1 MQKHLPQEDTDMP
14 EEIETV
20 VIGGGQAGLAI
31 SYYLT
36 QQGRPHVVLEQTTQI
51 APAWRHGRWDSF
63 TLVTPN
69 WSVRLPSFPY
79 QGDDPDGFMPRADVV
94 RHLERYAASFQAP
107 VRCGV
112 QVTAVDPARDGQGYR
127 VATADGVTY
136 AAATVVVATGSFQ
149 FPKPSPFTGALPPE
163 ILQLHSS
170 HYRNPSALPP
180 GAVLVV
186 GSADS
191 GCQIVEELN
200 ESGRRVY
207 LCVGRAI
214 RRPRR
219 YRGKDSLLWGITMG
233 RLEQTADQLP
243 SPSARFAPN
252 SQLSGKNGGHTLN
265 LHRFARNGVVLLGR
279 LVGVDG
285 HRIAL
290 APDLEENLT
299 HADRASEDFKKGVDE
314 FVHRTG
320 MDAPEPEPDPI
331 DEVRSDAGRHAPAA
345 LDLKAAGIT
354 TVIWATGYGFDYSWV
369 HLPVFDDYGF
379 PVQQRGVTRFPGL
392 YFLGMH
398 FLYNRKS
405 GILLG
410 VGEDAAHIAAVIAAR
425 G

>member
-1 MQKHLPQEDTDMP
+1 MP
-14 EEIETV
+14 EQIEVV

-36 QQGRPHVVLEQTTQI
+36 QQGRPHVVLEQAPQI

-69 WSVRLPSFPY
+69 WTVQLPGFPY
-79 QGDDPDGFMPRADVV
+79 QGSDPDGFMPRADVV
-94 RHLERYAASFQAP
+94 RHLEQYAASFQAP

-127 VATADGVTY
+127 VSTADDATY

-149 FPKPSPFTGALPPE
+149 FPKPAPFRGALPPE
-163 ILQLHSS
+163 LLQLHSS
-170 HYRNPSALPP
+170 HYRNPSTLPP

-191 GCQIVEELN
+191 GCQIAEELH

-207 LCVGRAI
+207 LCVGRAM

-219 YRGKDSLLWGITMG
+219 YRGKDSMFWAVTLG

-243 SPSARFAPN
+243 SPSARFAANP
-252 SQLSGKNGGHTLN
+252 QLSGKYGGHTIN
-265 LHRFARNGVVLLGR
+265 PHQFARNGVTLLGR
-279 LVGVDG
+279 LVGVEG
-285 HRIAL
+285 HCITL
-290 APDLEENLT
+290 APDLPENLAN
-299 HADRASEDFKKGVDE
+299 ADQASEDFKHGVDE
-314 FVHRTG
+314 FVRKTG
-320 MDAPEPEPDPI
+320 MNVPEPEPDPV

-345 LDLKAAGIT
+345 LDLKTAGIT

-369 HLPVFDDYGF
+369 HLPVFDGYGF
-379 PVQQRGVTRFPGL
+379 PVQQRGVTRFSGL
-392 YFLGMH
+392 YFLGMNY
-398 FLYNRKS
+398 LYNRKS

-410 VGEDAAHIAAVIAAR
+410 VGEDAAHIADAIAAR
-425 G
+425 A

>member
-1 MQKHLPQEDTDMP
+1 MA

-20 VIGGGQAGLAI
+20 VIGGGQAGLAL
-31 SYYLT
+31 SYYLS
-36 QQGRPHVVLEQTTQI
+36 QQGRPHAVLEQATQI

-69 WSVRLPSFPY
+69 WSVRLPGFPY

-94 RHLERYAASFQAP
+94 RHLEQYAASFQAP

-112 QVTAVDPARDGQGYR
+112 QVTAVDPAQGGQGYR
-127 VATADGVTY
+127 VTTANGVTY

-149 FPKPSPFTGALPPE
+149 FPKPSPFTRALPPE

-170 HYRNPSALPP
+170 HYRNPGAVPP
-180 GAVLVV
+180 GSVLVV

-207 LCVGRAI
+207 LCVSRAI

-219 YRGKDSLLWGITMG
+219 YRGKDSLFWAVALG
-233 RLEQTADQLP
+233 RVEQTADQLP

-252 SQLSGKNGGHTLN
+252 SQLTGKDGGHTLN
-265 LHRFARNGVVLLGR
+265 LHLFARNGVVLLGR

-285 HRIAL
+285 YRMAL
-290 APDLEENLT
+290 APDLQENLT
-299 HADRASEDFKKGVDE
+299 NADRASEDFKKGVDE
-314 FVHRTG
+314 FVRRTG
-320 MDAPEPEPDPI
+320 KDVPEPEPDPI

-345 LDLKAAGIT
+345 LDLKTAGIT
-354 TVIWATGYGFDYSWV
+354 TVIWATGYGFDYRWV
-369 HLPVFDDYGF
+369 HLPVFDAYGF
-379 PVQQRGVTRFPGL
+379 PVQQRGVTRFTGL
-392 YFLGMH
+392 YFLGMN

-410 VGEDAAHIAAVIAAR
+410 VGEDAAHIAAAIAAR

>member
-1 MQKHLPQEDTDMP
+1 MP
-14 EEIETV
+14 EQVEAV

-36 QQGRPHVVLEQTTQI
+36 QQGRTHVVLEQAAQV

-69 WSVRLPSFPY
+69 WSVRLPGFPY
-79 QGDDPDGFMPRADVV
+79 QGGDPDGFMPGADVV
-94 RHLERYAASFQAP
+94 HHLEQYAASFQAP
-107 VRCGV
+107 VHCGV
-112 QVTAVDPARDGQGYR
+112 QVTGVDPAPDGQGYR
-127 VATADGVTY
+127 VATADDATY

-163 ILQLHSS
+163 IVQLHSS
-170 HYRNPSALPP
+170 HYRNSSALPP

-186 GSADS
+186 GTADS
-191 GCQIVEELN
+191 GCQIAEELN
-200 ESGRRVY
+200 ESGRQVY
-207 LCVGRAI
+207 LCVGHAI

-219 YRGKDSLLWGITMG
+219 YRGKDSLFWGVTLG
-233 RLEQTADQLP
+233 SVERTADQLP
-243 SPSARFAPN
+243 SPSAKFAGT
-252 SQLSGKNGGHTLN
+252 SHLSGKYGGHTLN
-265 LHRFARNGVVLLGR
+265 LHQFARNGVVLLGR
-279 LVGVDG
+279 LMGVDG

-290 APDLEENLT
+290 APDLQENLAK
-299 HADRASEDFKKGVDE
+299 ADKASDDFKHAVDA
-314 FVHRTG
+314 FVRRTG
-320 MDAPEPEPDPI
+320 MAVPEPEPDPI
-331 DEVRSDAGRHAPAA
+331 DEVRSDAGRHAPTA
-345 LDLKAAGIT
+345 LDLKAAAIT
-354 TVIWATGYGFDYSWV
+354 TVIWATGYRFDYSWV

-410 VGEDAAHIAAVIAAR
+410 VGEDAAHIAAAIATR
-425 G
+425 R